1 MKITREQVIH
11 VADLA
16 RLKLTEEEQELITKD
31 LENVINFADKL
42 NELDIDNIDP
52 TAHVIP
58 IQNVFR
64 EDIKNESFDR
74 EELLKNAPESEE
86 GCYSVPK
93 IVE

>member
-1 MKITREQVIH
+1 MKITKEQVLH

-16 RLKLTEEEQELITKD
+16 RLKLTEEEQEQMTKD
-31 LENVINFADKL
+31 LESIINFADEL
-42 NELDIDNIDP
+42 NKLDIENINP

-64 EDIKNESFDR
+64 KDEAKQSFDR
-74 EELLKNAPESEE
+74 EELLKNAPNSQN